1 MKTLEVREL
10 GFRYRRGGFALRIER
25 FEADAGEAVAVVGAS
40 GCGKTTFLH
49 LAAGVLAADA
59 GEVRVAGKELGKL
72 SASRRAAFRLERIG
86 LVFQEFEL
94 VEHLSVRENI
104 ALPRHLGWRGEGLRE
119 RAGELARA
127 TGIDHR
133 LDAGPRRLS
142 QGERQRVAICRAL
155 ATAPR
160 LLLADEPTGNLDPT
174 NKRAALEL
182 LLGQAREQEC
192 AVVVATHD
200 HDLLGAFDRVVEFGE
215 LNREARP

>member
-1 MKTLEVREL
+1 MKTLEINHLE
-10 GFRYRRGGFALRIER
+10 FRYRRGDFALRIER
-25 FEADAGEAVAVVGAS
+25 FEVGVGEAVALVGAS

-49 LAAGVLAADA
+49 LCAGVLAADS
-59 GEVRVAGKELGKL
+59 GNVRVTGEDLGNL
-72 SASRRAAFRLERIG
+72 PAARRAAFRLERIG

-104 ALPRHLGWRGEGLRE
+104 LLPRHLGWRGEELRE
-119 RAGELARA
+119 RAEDLARA
-127 TGIDHR
+127 TGIADR
-133 LDAGPRRLS
+133 LAAGPQLLS

-160 LLLADEPTGNLDPT
+160 LLLADEPTGSLDPA

-182 LLGQAREQEC
+182 LLGQAREREC

-200 HDLLGAFDRVVEFGE
+200 HDLLTAFDRVVTFGE
-215 LNREARP
+215 LNRELPS